1 MRAHVGLIAL
11 LAAVAPHAA
20 GAAGLSRTYLVPA
33 YAPCP
38 GPAVCPARLESS
50 FTFATA
56 VLRSPQAKFIAPN
69 KLTLIVELS
78 GVKDAGGALVTTDP
92 NDPSDDF
99 LVVLP
104 ASQVTVTS
112 LGTLPAGFPGA
123 GESTLRI
130 DLKKGAGK
138 ARLMTPEETPK
149 TGLVTASNGAPTV
162 YDNQGKRLAVTGAQ
176 TPP

>member
-1 MRAHVGLIAL
+1 MRVSVGVLAL
-11 LAAVAPHAA
+11 LAATTPHAA
-20 GAAGLSRTYLVPA
+20 DAAGLSRTYLVPA

-38 GPAVCPARLESS
+38 GPAICPARLESS

-56 VLRSPQAKFIAPN
+56 SLRSPQSKFIAPN
-69 KLTLIVELS
+69 KLTLIVEIT
-78 GVKDAGGALVTTDP
+78 GVKDASGTLVTTDP
-92 NDPSDDF
+92 NDPGDDF
-99 LVVLP
+99 LLVLP
-104 ASQVTVTS
+104 ASQVTITS

-123 GESTLRI
+123 GEQSVRI
-130 DLKKGAGK
+130 DLKKGNGK

>member
-1 MRAHVGLIAL
+1 MRVHLGLIAL

-38 GPAVCPARLESS
+38 GPAICPARLESS
-50 FTFATA
+50 FSFTTA
-56 VLRSPQAKFIAPN
+56 LLRSPQVKFIAPN
-69 KLTLIVELS
+69 KLTLIIELT
-78 GVKDAGGALVTTDP
+78 GVKDATGALVTTDP

-99 LVVLP
+99 RLVLP
-104 ASQVTVTS
+104 GNQVTITS
-112 LGTLPAGFPGA
+112 LGTLPPGFPGA
-123 GESTLRI
+123 GEQSVRI
-130 DLKKGAGK
+130 DLRKGAGK
-138 ARLMTPEETPK
+138 ARLVTPEDTPK
-149 TGLVTASNGAPTV
+149 TGLVTGSTGVPTI